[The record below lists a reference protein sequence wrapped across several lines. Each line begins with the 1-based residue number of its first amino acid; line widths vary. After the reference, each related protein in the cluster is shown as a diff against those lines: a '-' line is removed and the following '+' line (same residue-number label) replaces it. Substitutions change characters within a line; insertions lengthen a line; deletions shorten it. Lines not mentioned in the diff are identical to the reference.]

1 MKCKIKPPT
10 KHYFLDDKNSRGKNS
25 NHAIRQKPSLRRDK
39 QTMNSDVTQG
49 LDVTPEFKTFVAKK
63 LEDALDKL
71 VFFTFHN
78 VILCIFFVIFLASRI
93 LRLGT

>member
-39 QTMNSDVTQG
+39 QTMHSDVTQG

-71 VFFTFHN
+71 VLPSIMYYS
-78 VILCIFFVIFLASRI
+78 VFFVLIFLTSRI